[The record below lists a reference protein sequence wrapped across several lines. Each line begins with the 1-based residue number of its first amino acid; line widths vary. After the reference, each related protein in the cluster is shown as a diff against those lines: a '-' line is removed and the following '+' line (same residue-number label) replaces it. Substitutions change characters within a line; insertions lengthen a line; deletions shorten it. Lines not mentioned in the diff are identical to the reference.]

1 MLPSETAVP
10 KSVLLRLDRR
20 FGLAE
25 ATALQQALARMTPG
39 SHLTFD
45 FSAVREFQ
53 DVAVASLAE
62 ALRRYGVGAEV
73 LGLSLHQRRMLR
85 YFGVVLG
92 ATDQEPERTSA

>member
-1 MLPSETAVP
+1 MLPSETAIP

-25 ATALQQALARMTPG
+25 AAALKKALAQTTPG
-39 SHLTFD
+39 SRLTFD

-53 DVAVASLAE
+53 DLAVASLAE
-62 ALRRYGVGAEV
+62 ALRNYGAGAEI

-85 YFGVVLG
+85 YFGVEFGV
-92 ATDQEPERTSA
+92 TEQEPERTIA